1 MKYTF
6 NSKYFLTNYFNN
18 LIKVAQNIDI
28 NKINN
33 ITEVLISSINK
44 NKNIFVAGNG
54 GSASIANH
62 LLCDFNK
69 GIKISS
75 KKKIKPKVI
84 SLANSIEIMT
94 AISNDIAYEKVF
106 CSQIENYCNKGD
118 ILICFSSSGQSKNII
133 RVINFA
139 KKKSIKTILFQGF
152 GNLNKKIKPDYYI
165 NLKYKNYG
173 ITEDIFQSIMHAISQ
188 NIRSKFQPK
197 DLIL

>member
-33 ITEVLISSINK
+33 ITEVLINSINK

-106 CSQIENYCNKGD
+106 CSQIENY
-118 ILICFSSSGQSKNII
+118 
-133 RVINFA
+133 
-139 KKKSIKTILFQGF
+139 
-152 GNLNKKIKPDYYI
+152 
-165 NLKYKNYG
+165 G

>member
-6 NSKYFLTNYFNN
+6 KSKYFLTNYFNN

-75 KKKIKPKVI
+75 KKKLKPKVI

-133 RVINFA
+133 NVINFA
-139 KKKSIKTILFQGF
+139 KKRL
-152 GNLNKKIKPDYYI
+152 
-165 NLKYKNYG
+165 LKQFYFKVSV
-173 ITEDIFQSIMHAISQ
+173 I
-188 NIRSKFQPK
+188 
-197 DLIL
+197 

>member
-75 KKKIKPKVI
+75 KKK
-84 SLANSIEIMT
+84 N
-94 AISNDIAYEKVF
+94 
-106 CSQIENYCNKGD
+106 
-118 ILICFSSSGQSKNII
+118 
-133 RVINFA
+133 
-139 KKKSIKTILFQGF
+139 
-152 GNLNKKIKPDYYI
+152 
-165 NLKYKNYG
+165 
-173 ITEDIFQSIMHAISQ
+173 
-188 NIRSKFQPK
+188 
-197 DLIL
+197 

>member
-1 MKYTF
+1 MKCTF
-6 NSKYFLTNYFNN
+6 KSKYFLTNYFNN

-75 KKKIKPKVI
+75 KKKLKPKVI

-106 CSQIENYCNKGD
+106 CSQIENY
-118 ILICFSSSGQSKNII
+118 
-133 RVINFA
+133 
-139 KKKSIKTILFQGF
+139 
-152 GNLNKKIKPDYYI
+152 
-165 NLKYKNYG
+165 G